1 LEPRPGCGKSIAEA
15 YYGAVIDNDLSRRN
29 SMSATTNVAAAAA
42 IMVFVAPALGSAQA
56 PANPNPHHQQRSIG
70 NATLSAYAAGK
81 SSRTSRPASR
91 SRVSHATDLS
101 NHVIGPDG
109 HDLGTDPDATIRFQL
124 RRDPLVP
131 GGSGGGGM

>member
-1 LEPRPGCGKSIAEA
+1 
-15 YYGAVIDNDLSRRN
+15 
-29 SMSATTNVAAAAA
+29 MSATTNVAAAATV
-42 IMVFVAPALGSAQA
+42 MVFVAPALGSAQA
-56 PANPNPHHQQRSIG
+56 PINPNPHHQQRWAG
-70 NATLSAYAAGK
+70 DATSSAYAAAGK
-81 SSRTSRPASR
+81 SSRTARPASR

-109 HDLGTDPDATIRFQL
+109 RDLGTDPDATVRFQL